1 VQAFCRIKVSTLPVG
16 RRRPGSRLNQIELT
30 SLFLI
35 LAALLL
41 LSGFFSASE
50 TAMMSLNRYRLHNL
64 ADKGQR
70 SARLVLRLLQHP
82 DRLLS
87 TILLGNNVANLTA
100 ASIASVIALRLYGEA
115 AIAVSGFVLTFIV
128 LIFAEVAPKTLAAS
142 HPERV
147 AFPASYPLF
156 VLQKLFYDWIPVIRL
171 VNIVGTGLLRPF
183 GIIPRRASTS
193 LDTDELRIAVRD
205 SEAHLSPEHQD
216 MLLRILELKSM
227 TVDDVM
233 LPRKDIEAIDLG
245 AEWESIVDQLA
256 TSHHTRLPVYRDSMD
271 HVEGV
276 LHLRKVLHLSQTNNF
291 NREALEKMIRP
302 PYFIPEGSSLMQQ
315 LLNLQNERRRFGL
328 VVDEYGDLKGLVTVE
343 EILEEIVGEFT
354 DEPGPTRDAHSRADG
369 SYVVKGNANVRDLN
383 RKFGWNLPTDGPKT
397 VNGLILEVMES
408 IPEAGTSIML
418 NHYAMEIMQTRGTG
432 VSIVKIQPPAQVAG
446 QAGQTATDSDNDT
459 AS

>member
-1 VQAFCRIKVSTLPVG
+1 MSH
-16 RRRPGSRLNQIELT
+16 IELT
-30 SLFLI
+30 PLYLI

-64 ADKGQR
+64 ADKGHR
-70 SARLVLRLLQHP
+70 SARLALRLLQHP

-100 ASIASVIALRLYGEA
+100 ASVASVIALRIYGEA
-115 AIAVSGFVLTFIV
+115 AIAVSGFLLTIIV

-142 HPERV
+142 HPEKV
-147 AFPASYPLF
+147 AFPAAYPLF
-156 VLQKLFYDWIPVIRL
+156 ALEKLFYDWIPVIRL

-205 SEAHLSPEHQD
+205 SEAHLSPEHQE
-216 MLLRILELKSM
+216 MLLRILELESM

-233 LPRKDIEAIDLG
+233 LPRTDIEAIDLN
-245 AEWESIVDQLA
+245 ADWDSIVEQLA
-256 TSHHTRLPVYRDSMD
+256 TSHHTRLPVYRDTMD
-271 HVEGV
+271 HVEGI
-276 LHLRKVLHLSQTNNF
+276 LHLRKVLHLSRSNNF
-291 NREALEKMIRP
+291 NRESLEKVIRP
-302 PYFIPEGSSLMQQ
+302 PYFIPEGSNLMQQ
-315 LLNLQNERRRFGL
+315 LLNLQSQRRRFGL

-354 DEPGPTRDAHSRADG
+354 DEPGPARHSHSMEDG

-383 RKFGWNLPTDGPKT
+383 RKYGWNLPTDGPKT
-397 VNGLILEVMES
+397 VNGLILETMES

-418 NHYAMEIMQTRGTG
+418 NNHAIEIMQTRGTG
-432 VSIVKIQPPAQVAG
+432 VAIVKIYPATETTSTGDDQ
-446 QAGQTATDSDNDT
+446 S
-459 AS
+459 